1 MRQSGKGDTSGSA
14 IVKGIEIPSR
24 NQVGAVF
31 SPFKMHPREFE
42 LVGSRIY
49 VVLFTT

>member
-14 IVKGIEIPSR
+14 IVKGIEISSR

-31 SPFKMHPREFE
+31 SPFKMPREFE